1 MPFKQM
7 VARYLKFMISRTAG
21 TVVDTGVLWLFSHH
35 IFSGSYFTT
44 YILSPI
50 ISFEAAVVSNFLL
63 SYYWIWSS
71 RVGSHTRRSFW
82 RHFAAFNLSSLA
94 GFGVKM
100 LFLLLFEKLFR
111 WNVVLCNLVALC
123 ISGILN
129 FLLTDNVVF
138 RKRKPPATH
147 KLLDSEELATLSP
160 LFRGTIGGLFGRSLM
175 GLCGV
180 GRLNHLYDSIFH
192 YKGPEVARR
201 ALRNIECD
209 YLVGHAERLRQL
221 PEGPFITIS
230 NHPYGALDGVIL
242 LDLVGHL
249 RPDLKIMANK
259 ILGRVEPLEESLITV
274 TTTETTKL
282 SPDATT
288 LKGIRTA
295 LSHLK
300 EGHPLGLF
308 PSGAVSDLHLPSLR
322 IVDRPWQ
329 EGVIKLIGRAGVPI
343 VPIHF
348 EGRNSLFYYLLGLVD
363 WRIRLLRLPREVLNK
378 GRGTHRVAI
387 GEVIGVDRIQRAERD
402 GNLAELL
409 RESVYNLPG
418 SDHYTPRSNLT
429 IGDSEN

>member
-7 VARYLKFMISRTAG
+7 VARYLKFMISRAAG
-21 TVVDTGVLWLFSHH
+21 TVVDTAVLWLLSHH
-35 IFSGSYFTT
+35 IFGGGYFTT

-82 RHFAAFNLSSLA
+82 HHFAAFNLSSLA

-100 LFLLLFEKLFR
+100 LFLLLFEKLFG

-123 ISGILN
+123 ISGMLN
-129 FLLTDNVVF
+129 FILTDNVVF
-138 RKRKPPATH
+138 RKRRPDTAH
-147 KLLDSEELATLSP
+147 KLLDSHLLANFSP
-160 LFRGTIGGLFGRSLM
+160 LFRGWIGRLLGRTLM
-175 GLCGV
+175 WLCGV
-180 GRLNHLYDSIFH
+180 GPLNRLYDSIFP
-192 YKGPEVARR
+192 YKGVEVAHR
-201 ALRNIECD
+201 ALGNIGCD

-242 LDLVGHL
+242 LDLVGHQ

-259 ILGRVEPLEESLITV
+259 ILGRVEPLRESFITV
-274 TTTETTKL
+274 TTTETTKQ

-308 PSGAVSDLHLPSLR
+308 PSGAVSDLHIPSCR
-322 IVDRPWQ
+322 IADRPWQ
-329 EGVIKLIGRAGVPI
+329 EGVIKLIGRAGVPV

-378 GRGTHRVAI
+378 WRGTHRVTI
-387 GEVIGVDRIQRAERD
+387 GKVIEVERIRCAERD
-402 GNLAELL
+402 GTLAELL

-418 SDHYTPRSNLT
+418 CDNYTPRSELKF
-429 IGDSEN
+429 